1 MTTARGRR
9 SVVLA
14 FATLATMM
22 AAHATLESARD
33 ALLLRALSPQALLW
47 SYVVI
52 AALTLL
58 TARRTRALPP
68 LPVLLLGGAAAST
81 AFWVFMPAILPA
93 GALLFYVF
101 TALYA
106 SVVVPRF
113 WLQLAETFSVGE
125 AKRVYPWIGVGGL
138 LGATVGSG
146 LAASLLLELRPRFLL
161 LLGAGLY
168 AIAAV
173 IARITPGEVAARPS
187 LVVTPLR
194 SAKEPRQYL
203 RLLVIAAVLASATFT
218 VVDYL
223 FKSTVAATVP
233 KAELASSFA
242 RAYTVM
248 NLMALVFQVVVAPF
262 ILRRAGTH
270 VAAMLLPVLL
280 LATTGGFAFLG
291 APAFAVLAKTADG
304 SLRNSLHRVTSE
316 LFYFPIPD
324 RTRARWKS
332 VADAIGQR
340 GGQAAGALAVLAIVA
355 IGGGPRVI
363 GGFALVLALGW
374 SVFTLA
380 LREPYVDLFK
390 DSLRRGAVPTTV
402 PVLASDTLQT
412 LLEAFSSRDDDV
424 VCAAIDLLADTGNTR
439 LLPSV
444 LVHHP
449 SPVVAL
455 RALDAL
461 VQADRSDLPVVVAGL
476 AAHPDAA
483 VRAAALRARMRNEP
497 DVDDLARGLDDP
509 DVDVR
514 ATALVALAQQPARAA
529 EAVAK
534 MNALL
539 REGDDGARLALAR
552 ALPARPFP
560 GLTTV
565 LTTMLAMPALP
576 LRRQV
581 LRAMARNADPAY
593 LPILL
598 PLLGDRRILAEAR
611 TAVVAAT
618 RGDETIVEGW
628 LADTALPRPVRRHIP
643 RTLSAF
649 GTDRAA
655 SALVAQLARE
665 EDDAVAFKILR
676 GLGRMR
682 ANRPSIP
689 VDGPL
694 LLRLATKEIDR
705 AAELLAF
712 RVALDGAKTE
722 LLAIL
727 LGDLEQR
734 SLERA
739 FRLVGIVRPQQ
750 GLEDVWRGFQ
760 SSSASARDAAL
771 EVVDALPLPVRS
783 RLHALLQSKPPRE
796 RLRDARASMLDE
808 REAFAAMLRDR
819 SLAVRELAR
828 ESTDG

>member
-1 MTTARGRR
+1 
-9 SVVLA
+9 
-14 FATLATMM
+14 MM

-33 ALLLRALSPQALLW
+33 ALLLRALSPRALLW

-52 AALTLL
+52 AVLTLL
-58 TARRTRALPP
+58 TARRTRALPA
-68 LPVLLLGGAAAST
+68 LPVLLLGGAVASVG
-81 AFWVFMPAILPA
+81 FWVFMPAILPA

-113 WLQLAETFSVGE
+113 WLQLSETFSVGE

-168 AIAAV
+168 AVAAV
-173 IARITPGEVAARPS
+173 VARIEPGEVATRPS
-187 LVVTPLR
+187 FVVAPVR
-194 SAKEPRQYL
+194 NAREPRQYL

-233 KAELASSFA
+233 QAELASSFA

-248 NLMALVFQVVVAPF
+248 NLLALVFQVVVAPF
-262 ILRRAGTH
+262 ILRRAGTP
-270 VAAMLLPVLL
+270 VAAMLLPTLL

-304 SLRNSLHRVTSE
+304 ALRNSLHRVTSE

-355 IGGGPRVI
+355 VGGGPRVI

-380 LREPYVDLFK
+380 LRDPYVALFK
-390 DSLRRGAVPTTV
+390 DGLRRGAVPTTV

-412 LLEAFSSRDDDV
+412 ILEAFSSRDDDV
-424 VCAAIDLLADTGNTR
+424 VCAAIDLLADTGNAR

-449 SPVVAL
+449 SPTVAL
-455 RALDAL
+455 RALDVLAR
-461 VQADRSDLPVVVAGL
+461 ADRHDLADVVTGL
-476 AAHPDAA
+476 LAHPDPA
-483 VRAAALRARMRNEP
+483 VRAAALRSRMRHGP
-497 DVDDLARGLDDP
+497 DVADLERGLGDPDP
-509 DVDVR
+509 DVR
-514 ATALVALAQQPARAA
+514 AAALVALAQQPSRAD
-529 EAVAK
+529 EALAHMK
-534 MNALL
+534 ALL
-539 REGDDGARLALAR
+539 RDGDDRARLALAR
-552 ALPARPFP
+552 ALPGRPFP
-560 GLTTV
+560 GLTELV
-565 LTTMLAMPALP
+565 TTMLAMPALP
-576 LRRQV
+576 LRREV
-581 LRAMARNADPAY
+581 LRAMARSADPAY
-593 LPILL
+593 LPVLL

-611 TAVVAAT
+611 AAVIAAA
-618 RGDETIVEGW
+618 RGDETPIERW
-628 LADTALPRPVRRHIP
+628 LVDTTLPPAVRRHIP
-643 RTLSAF
+643 RTLSTF

-655 SALVAQLARE
+655 MALGTQLARE
-665 EDDAVAFKILR
+665 EDEAVAFKILR
-676 GLGRMR
+676 GLGRLR
-682 ANRPSIP
+682 ADRPSVP

-694 LLRLATKEIDR
+694 LLRLATREIDR
-705 AAELLAF
+705 AAELLAY
-712 RVALDGAKTE
+712 RVALDGTGTE
-722 LLAIL
+722 LLPLL

-734 SLERA
+734 ALERA

-796 RLRDARASMLDE
+796 RLRDARGTALTE
-808 REAFAAMLRDR
+808 TEAFAAMRTDR
-819 SLAVRELAR
+819 ALAVRELAR
-828 ESTDG
+828 EANDA